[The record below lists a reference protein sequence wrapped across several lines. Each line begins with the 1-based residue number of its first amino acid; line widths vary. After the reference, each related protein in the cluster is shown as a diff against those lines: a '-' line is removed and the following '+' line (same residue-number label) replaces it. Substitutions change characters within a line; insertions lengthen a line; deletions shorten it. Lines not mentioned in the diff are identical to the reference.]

1 MPPHDELELQ
11 ALFEPD
17 VDVTTVKRQLAE
29 AGVPEDSIHVLSP
42 LPLSHAASD
51 RVAGIPLYVV
61 TLLAGLLGIGVGL
74 FFAAGTA
81 VMYPL
86 MTGGKPIV
94 APPIVGIISYET
106 MMLVAIVTTF
116 LTMIVKIRA
125 TTSAIRF
132 RDVRIDEG
140 RIAVAI
146 RVPMFGTVAG
156 TVREV
161 LEQAGAIDIQ
171 ASVIAE
177 EEGTIAHRIR
187 PAASVLI
194 GIVFAGAIAGCSRD
208 MQDQASYQSQEAPRV
223 HSPEGSIPRSSR
235 GVLKA
240 RPAFG
245 GTSQERG
252 AVLFRINC
260 RHCHGVQGD
269 GDGPV
274 APYLKEPPANLKNDE
289 VRAMSD
295 EQIYH
300 VLTEGKDMMPSFKGE
315 LSANERLDLARF
327 VASLSRPAT
336 ARADGAEGP

>member
-1 MPPHDELELQ
+1 MPLHDELDLH

-17 VDVTTVKRQLAE
+17 VDVMNVRRQVAE

-42 LPLSHAASD
+42 LPLSDAASD
-51 RVAGIPLYVV
+51 RIAGIPLYIV

-94 APPIVGIISYET
+94 APPIVGIVSYET

-116 LTMIVKIRA
+116 LTMIVKVRA
-125 TTSAIRF
+125 TNSEIRF
-132 RDVRIDEG
+132 RDARIDEG
-140 RIAVAI
+140 RIAVAV

-156 TVREV
+156 AVREV
-161 LEQAGAIDIQ
+161 LEQAGAIDVQ

-177 EEGTIAHRIR
+177 GEEALARRIR
-187 PAASVLI
+187 PAASVLLAV
-194 GIVFAGAIAGCSRD
+194 GLAGAIGGCSRD
-208 MQDQASYQSQEAPRV
+208 MQDQTSYQPQEAPRV

-235 GVLKA
+235 RVLRA
-240 RPAFG
+240 RPTSG
-245 GTSQERG
+245 GAPEERG
-252 AVLFRINC
+252 AILFRINC
-260 RHCHGVQGD
+260 VHCHGVQGD

-274 APYLKEPPANLKNDE
+274 APYLKELPANLKNDE

-295 EQIYH
+295 EQIYS

-315 LSANERLDLARF
+315 LSADERLDLARF

-336 ARADGAEGP
+336 ARAVGPEGP

>member
-1 MPPHDELELQ
+1 MPPHDELEVQ

-17 VDVTTVKRQLAE
+17 VDLMTVKRHVQE
-29 AGVPEDSIHVLSP
+29 AGVPEESIHVLSP
-42 LPLSHAASD
+42 LPLSASASD
-51 RVAGIPLYVV
+51 RIAGIPLYVL
-61 TLLAGLLGIGVGL
+61 TLLAGLVGIGVGL

-94 APPIVGIISYET
+94 AAPIVGIVSYET
-106 MMLVAIVTTF
+106 MMLGAIVTTF
-116 LTMIVKIRA
+116 VTMIVKIL
-125 TTSAIRF
+125 TTNSEIRF
-132 RDVRIDEG
+132 RDTRIDEG

-156 TVREV
+156 AVREV
-161 LEQAGAIDIQ
+161 LEQDGAIDVQ
-171 ASVIAE
+171 ASVIADGE
-177 EEGTIAHRIR
+177 KTMARQIR
-187 PAASVLI
+187 PAAFVLLPLSL
-194 GIVFAGAIAGCSRD
+194 AGAIAGCSQD
-208 MQDQASYQSQEAPRV
+208 MQDQTSYQSQEAPRV

-235 GVLKA
+235 GVLKV
-240 RPAFG
+240 RPTDGAFE
-245 GTSQERG
+245 ERG
-252 AVLFRINC
+252 ALLFRINC
-260 RHCHGVQGD
+260 VHCHGGRGD

-295 EQIYH
+295 EQIYR

-327 VASLSRPAT
+327 VASLSRHAT
-336 ARADGAEGP
+336 ARGDEAERP

>member
-1 MPPHDELELQ
+1 MRPHDELEVQ

-17 VDVTTVKRQLAE
+17 IDLMTVRRHVQE
-29 AGVPEDSIHVLSP
+29 AGVSEEAIHVLSP
-42 LPLSHAASD
+42 IPLSATASD
-51 RVAGIPLYVV
+51 RIAGIPLYVV
-61 TLLAGLLGIGVGL
+61 TLLAGLVGIGVGL

-94 APPIVGIISYET
+94 AAPIVGIVSYET

-116 LTMIVKIRA
+116 LTMIVKILS
-125 TTSAIRF
+125 TNSEIRF

-140 RIAVAI
+140 RIAIAI
-146 RVPMFGTVAG
+146 RVPLFGTVAG
-156 TVREV
+156 AVREV
-161 LEQAGAIDIQ
+161 LEQAGAIDVQ
-171 ASVIAE
+171 ASVIADGE
-177 EEGTIAHRIR
+177 ETMARQIR
-187 PAASVLI
+187 PAAVVLLPI
-194 GIVFAGAIAGCSRD
+194 LLAGALAGCSQD
-208 MQDQASYQSQEAPRV
+208 MQDQTSYQSQEAPRV

-235 GVLKA
+235 GVLKV
-240 RPAFG
+240 RP
-245 GTSQERG
+245 TSDAAYEERG
-252 AVLFRINC
+252 ALLFRINC
-260 RHCHGVQGD
+260 VHCHGGQGD

-289 VRAMSD
+289 VRSMSD
-295 EQIYH
+295 EQIYR

-336 ARADGAEGP
+336 TRAAEAESP